1 VDLKTTEIEEMPL
14 PFNSPSENTVLFE
27 IMYEIEHRAVLTE
40 ESYKALAE
48 KLAREATLLGTDD
61 KEVSYYIFP
70 DKLLKVVQ
78 NTSKGTAKLSLKLTA
93 LGAGS
98 SFQEFE
104 VPFPEDS
111 FEMMKSICENIST
124 PDQIISGT
132 QKRTNYEYKD
142 VEIAL
147 KWSEDWGYHA
157 EFEIM
162 ISDLSEKEGAD
173 VRIHEAAKTLSVPL
187 MTEEEVAAFSAEVR
201 AKKKGV

>member
-1 VDLKTTEIEEMPL
+1 
-14 PFNSPSENTVLFE
+14 
-27 IMYEIEHRAVLTE
+27 MYEIEHRAVLTE
-40 ESYKALAE
+40 EAYNRLAE
-48 KLAREATLLGTDD
+48 KLASEAALLGADD

-70 DKLLKVVQ
+70 DKLLKVVR
-78 NTSKGTAKLSLKLTA
+78 NISKGTAKLSLKLTT

-111 FEMMKSICENIST
+111 FETMKSICENIST
-124 PDQIISGT
+124 PDQVISGT
-132 QKRTNYEYKD
+132 QKRTNYEYKG

-157 EFEIM
+157 EFEVM
-162 ISDLSEKEGAD
+162 ISDLSEKESTDA
-173 VRIHEAAKTLSVPL
+173 RIREAAAALAVPL

-201 AKKKGV
+201 AKKKSP